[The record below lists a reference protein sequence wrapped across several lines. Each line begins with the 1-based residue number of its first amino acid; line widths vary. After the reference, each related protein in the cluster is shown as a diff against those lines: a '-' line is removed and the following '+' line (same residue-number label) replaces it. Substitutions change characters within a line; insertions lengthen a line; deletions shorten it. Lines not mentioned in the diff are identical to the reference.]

1 MYADATLCFSGG
13 SNNYTT
19 KYVLFL
25 VIIVAG
31 LSKVLNKIC
40 LWKQPGKYWQS
51 ELLEFIFNYTLLPET
66 HGTFFPFDTTISKYN
81 IKKTKRQQKKKI

>member
-1 MYADATLCFSGG
+1 MYADATICFSGG

-40 LWKQPGKYWQS
+40 L
-51 ELLEFIFNYTLLPET
+51 
-66 HGTFFPFDTTISKYN
+66 
-81 IKKTKRQQKKKI
+81 